1 MNAKIIVATHKLY
14 DMPTD
19 DIYLPVHVGREG
31 KAPLPYQPDNEGKN
45 ISILFQNIMSK
56 KRQ

>member
-31 KAPLPYQPDNEGKN
+31 KAPAFLGLVPCAGVAGV
-45 ISILFQNIMSK
+45 L
-56 KRQ
+56 